1 MAVSSDH
8 IRLSLLAA
16 WLAFSLTL
24 LMYHPLHS
32 RYSEVSFLE
41 LDKFLEDVR

>member
-1 MAVSSDH
+1 MSS
-8 IRLSLLAA
+8 RAALEPTPPEPRLAA
-16 WLAFSLTL
+16 RSRTSTLA
-24 LMYHPLHS
+24 